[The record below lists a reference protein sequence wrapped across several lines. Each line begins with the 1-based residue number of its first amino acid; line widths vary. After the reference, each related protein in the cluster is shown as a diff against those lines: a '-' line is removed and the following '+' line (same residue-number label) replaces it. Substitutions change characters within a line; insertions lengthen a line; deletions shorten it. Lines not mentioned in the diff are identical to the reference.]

1 MATIGN
7 MATLLCFILC
17 LILDSHLAGGSD
29 VSIVLTPILL
39 LLNQDYNMSGF
50 GNRQRYFP
58 VTAAVSGYLI
68 VSAGCRLWI
77 EVHHGYQ
84 SSDWGMQTGGPGLFF
99 ILQRTY
105 SSLPSSWQIIVCLFL
120 SFLFF
125 STRSCRTIS
134 NCRTGCYSWRRQR
147 ICQQPLQPTLSSSD
161 S

>member
-1 MATIGN
+1 MKKLAAEGAWMATIGN

-99 ILQRTY
+99 YLAKNIFFLTF
-105 SSLPSSWQIIVCLFL
+105 IVTNHCLLVSFF
-120 SFLFF
+120 SFLFNSF
-125 STRSCRTIS
+125 M
-134 NCRTGCYSWRRQR
+134 
-147 ICQQPLQPTLSSSD
+147 
-161 S
+161 